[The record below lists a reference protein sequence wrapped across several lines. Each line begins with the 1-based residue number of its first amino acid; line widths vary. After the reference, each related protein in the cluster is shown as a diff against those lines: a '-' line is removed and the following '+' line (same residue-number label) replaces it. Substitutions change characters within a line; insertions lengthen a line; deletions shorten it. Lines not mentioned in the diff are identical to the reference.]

1 MSDTDKQ
8 NQVVITTKWIGI
20 GSIILAFVWYFI
32 SLNTYHFNYT
42 IPTYHKFIS
51 LVLILCGIGFL
62 IFSFSNKKE
71 KE

>member
-32 SLNTYHFNYT
+32 SLNTYYINYR
-42 IPTYHKFIS
+42 IPPYHKSIS
-51 LVLILCGIGFL
+51 SILILCGIGFL
-62 IFSFSNKKE
+62 IFSFNNKK